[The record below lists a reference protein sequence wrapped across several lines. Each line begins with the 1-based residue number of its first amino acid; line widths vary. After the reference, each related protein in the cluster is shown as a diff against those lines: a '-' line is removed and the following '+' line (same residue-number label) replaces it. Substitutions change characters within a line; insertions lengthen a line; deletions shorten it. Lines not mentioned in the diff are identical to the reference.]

1 MDTMGILQINSEIYM
16 LVCKEMSSKCLEN
29 PLYLLTLNPSQKK
42 KRHLNKQVNNS
53 FNGNNAH
60 IILKFQII
68 IRWSGI
74 KFLGNGQEIFM
85 FM

>member
-1 MDTMGILQINSEIYM
+1 MQRNVQQMPRKS
-16 LVCKEMSSKCLEN
+16 
-29 PLYLLTLNPSQKK
+29 PLSLNPESFPKK